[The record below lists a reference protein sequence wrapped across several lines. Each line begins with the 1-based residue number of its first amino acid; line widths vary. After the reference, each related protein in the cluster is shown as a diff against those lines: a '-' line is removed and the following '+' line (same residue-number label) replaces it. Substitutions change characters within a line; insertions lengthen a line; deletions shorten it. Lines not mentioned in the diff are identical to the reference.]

1 MYDSGHPTPAPN
13 GCACACR
20 RQPHLALSD
29 RVWLAHG
36 GAAGIVRCQRRDAA
50 AAPAP
55 RKR

>member
-1 MYDSGHPTPAPN
+1 MCEFGHPTPAPN
-13 GCACACR
+13 GRACACR

-29 RVWLAHG
+29 RAWLAHG
-36 GAAGIVRCQRRDAA
+36 GAAGIVRCQRRDAV